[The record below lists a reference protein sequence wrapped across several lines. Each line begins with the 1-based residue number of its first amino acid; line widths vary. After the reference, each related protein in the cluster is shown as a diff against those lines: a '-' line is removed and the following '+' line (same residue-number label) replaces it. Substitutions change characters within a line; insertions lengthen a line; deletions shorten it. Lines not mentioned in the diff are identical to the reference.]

1 MPRIVRAEFLKY
13 YNPSR
18 NSDKVF
24 NVFLI
29 EETDGTFSCF
39 SEYGRRGNRLVR
51 DTLCINASREIA
63 EGKLRQKLLAKRNHR
78 ETPYTDDLFGQSIS
92 GIVEEYGFDRA
103 ETIDA
108 NSIEASQSSQTE
120 KPVRQKPSVIQ
131 FPNVKAEHKRQ
142 KPKQNGILNQ
152 QQFDSLEI

>member
-1 MPRIVRAEFLKY
+1 MPRIVRAEFLSY
-13 YNPSR
+13 YNSAK

-24 NVFLI
+24 NIFLI
-29 EETDGTFSCF
+29 EDDNGGFRSV
-39 SEYGRRGNRLVR
+39 SEYGRRGNRLRR
-51 DTLCINASREIA
+51 DILCINANREIA

-92 GIVEEYGFDRA
+92 GIVKEYGFDRA

-120 KPVRQKPSVIQ
+120 KPVRQKPNVIQ
-131 FPNVKAEHKRQ
+131 FPNVNAEHKRQ
-142 KPKQNGILNQ
+142 KPRQNGILNQ